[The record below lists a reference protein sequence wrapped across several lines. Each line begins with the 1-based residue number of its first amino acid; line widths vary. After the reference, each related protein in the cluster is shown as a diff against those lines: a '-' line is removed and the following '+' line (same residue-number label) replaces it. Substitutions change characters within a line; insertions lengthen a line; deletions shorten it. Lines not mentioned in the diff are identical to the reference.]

1 MKQTLT
7 LALAKGRILNT
18 ALPLMAE
25 VGVVPLEDPSK
36 SRKLL
41 IETSVAGIRLVVI
54 RSADVPTYVEFGAAD
69 IGIVGKDVLMEYT
82 GDALCEL
89 LDLGISRC
97 RIAVAE
103 PETLAKGDDPSSWRR
118 LRIATKYPKITSEH
132 FASKG
137 IQTEIIKLYGSM
149 ELAPIAGLADR
160 IVDLVDTGATL
171 RANRLVEV
179 EQIATVTARLVANQ
193 ASLKVK
199 GEVIKR
205 LVGKLRS
212 NLSQKA
218 DPE

>member
-1 MKQTLT
+1 MNQELT
-7 LALAKGRILNT
+7 LALAKGRILKE
-18 ALPLMAE
+18 ALPVLAK
-25 VGVVPLEDPSK
+25 VGVTPLEDPSK

-41 IETSVAGIRLVVI
+41 IETSVPGIRLVVI

-69 IGIVGKDVLMEYT
+69 IGIVGKDVLMEYI

-103 PETLAKGDDPSSWRR
+103 PEALAKEDDPSSWRR
-118 LRIATKYPKITSEH
+118 LRIATKYPKITGEH
-132 FASKG
+132 FATKG

-160 IVDLVDTGATL
+160 IVDLVDTGSTL

-199 GEVIKR
+199 GEVIKQ
-205 LVGKLRS
+205 LVEQLHSTLAQRDDS
-212 NLSQKA
+212 
-218 DPE
+218 E